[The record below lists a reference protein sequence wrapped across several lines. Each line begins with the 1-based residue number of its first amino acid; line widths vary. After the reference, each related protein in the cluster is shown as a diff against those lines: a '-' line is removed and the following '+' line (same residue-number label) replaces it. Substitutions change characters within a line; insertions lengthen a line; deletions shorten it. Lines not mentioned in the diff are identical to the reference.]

1 MKKILVIDDEE
12 RLRTNIMELLKLE
25 GFQTYGAKDGHLGIQ
40 LAQEQLPD
48 LILCDVTMPD
58 KNGYEVL
65 ESLRTNPTTNA
76 IPFIFLTARA
86 AMSDLRKGMN
96 LGADDYLT
104 KPFTRSE
111 LMGVISTRLA
121 KQAAVTERFLNE
133 IKQVEEKL
141 NHLILYDTL
150 TSLPNRRLWQE
161 EFSLT
166 QTRLKEKLLPVV
178 MLGLDR
184 FNRIISSLGH
194 AQGDTL
200 LKEVA
205 EKLVSCLGS
214 QKVISRLQAEQFAII
229 LPPVNSPEEANQHA
243 QALIDVLSQPIRV
256 DNQEVFLTTSVGM
269 AFYPQDGENADALIK
284 NAGAAMVHA
293 EKQGGNNFLIY
304 NPKMNLGTSEELTL
318 EASLR
323 HALVRSELRVYF
335 QPQVSLTT
343 GQITGAEAL
352 VRWQHP
358 ERGMISPVDFIPL
371 AEENGLIILIDEW
384 VLRAVCE
391 KVLEWKAKG
400 FPLKVAVNLS
410 ARQFSQSDLSSRI
423 ANILAE
429 SGLPPNHIELEL
441 TESSIVQNP
450 EMAANTLSVLKA
462 TGLHI
467 SIDDFGMGQSSLGY
481 LRRFTLD
488 TLKIDR
494 SFVRNVNLNPKNAA
508 ITKAIIEM
516 AHGLG
521 LRVIAEG
528 VETAEELAFLRQNKC
543 NDMQGFFF
551 SRPLPASDF
560 EELLVSGKRLQ

>member
-1 MKKILVIDDEE
+1 
-12 RLRTNIMELLKLE
+12 MELLKLE
-25 GFQTYGAKDGHLGIQ
+25 GFQTYGAKDGHLGI
-40 LAQEQLPD
+40 LMAQEQVPD

-86 AMSDLRKGMN
+86 TMSDLRKGMN

-111 LMGVISTRLA
+111 LMSVISTRLA
-121 KQAAVTERFLNE
+121 KQAAVTERFINE

-141 NHLILYDTL
+141 NHLIMYDTL
-150 TSLPNRRLWQE
+150 TNLPNRRLWQE
-161 EFSLT
+161 EFNLS
-166 QTRLKEKLLPVV
+166 QAQLKGKQLPVV

-194 AQGDTL
+194 TTADIL

-205 EKLVSCLGS
+205 DRLVNFLGN
-214 QKVISRLQAEQFAII
+214 QKYISRIQAEQFAII
-229 LPPVNSPEEANQHA
+229 LPPVNNPAEAQQHA
-243 QALIDVLSQPIRV
+243 QALIDVLSQPIRTE
-256 DNQEVFLTTSVGM
+256 DHEVFLTTSMGM

-293 EKQGGNNFLIY
+293 DRQGGNNYLIY
-304 NPKMNLGTSEELTL
+304 NSKMNLGTSEELSL

-323 HALVRSELRVYF
+323 HALVRAELRVFY

-352 VRWQHP
+352 VRWEHP

-384 VLRAVCE
+384 VLRAVCD
-391 KVLEWKAKG
+391 KILEWKAKG
-400 FPLKVAVNLS
+400 FLLKVAVNLS

-423 ANILAE
+423 ASILAE

-450 EMAANTLSVLKA
+450 EMAANTLNVLKA

-494 SFVRNVNLNPKNAA
+494 SFVRNVNLNTKNAA
-508 ITKAIIEM
+508 ITRAIIEM

-528 VETAEELAFLRQNKC
+528 VETSEELEFLQQNKC
-543 NDMQGFFF
+543 DDMQGFYF
-551 SRPLPASDF
+551 SRPLPSNDF
-560 EELLVSGKRLQ
+560 EKLLFSGKRLN

>member
-25 GFQTYGAKDGHLGIQ
+25 GFQTYGAKDGHLGI
-40 LAQEQLPD
+40 LMAQEQVPD

-86 AMSDLRKGMN
+86 TMSDLRKGMN

-111 LMGVISTRLA
+111 LMSVISTRLA
-121 KQAAVTERFLNE
+121 KQAAVTERFINE

-141 NHLILYDTL
+141 NHLIMYDTL
-150 TSLPNRRLWQE
+150 TNLPNRRLWQE
-161 EFSLT
+161 EFNLS
-166 QTRLKEKLLPVV
+166 QAQLKGKQLPVV

-194 AQGDTL
+194 TTADIL

-205 EKLVSCLGS
+205 DRLVNFLGN
-214 QKVISRLQAEQFAII
+214 QKYISRIQAEQFAII
-229 LPPVNSPEEANQHA
+229 LPPVNNPAEAQQHA
-243 QALIDVLSQPIRV
+243 QALIDVLSQPIRTE
-256 DNQEVFLTTSVGM
+256 DHEVFLTTSMGM

-293 EKQGGNNFLIY
+293 DRQGGNNYLIY
-304 NPKMNLGTSEELTL
+304 NSKMNLGTSEELSL

-323 HALVRSELRVYF
+323 HALVRAELRVFY

-352 VRWQHP
+352 VRWEHP

-384 VLRAVCE
+384 VLRAVCD
-391 KVLEWKAKG
+391 KILEWKAKG
-400 FPLKVAVNLS
+400 FLLKVAVNLS

-423 ANILAE
+423 ASILAE

-450 EMAANTLSVLKA
+450 EMAANTLNVLKA

-494 SFVRNVNLNPKNAA
+494 SFVRNVNLNTKNAA
-508 ITKAIIEM
+508 ITRAIIEM

-528 VETAEELAFLRQNKC
+528 VETSEELEFLQQNKC
-543 NDMQGFFF
+543 DDMQGFYF
-551 SRPLPASDF
+551 SRPLPSNDF
-560 EELLVSGKRLQ
+560 EKLLFSGKRLN